1 MDGWAVVIPVK
12 RLAVAKTRLADYAGA
27 RRGDLALAFAAD
39 TLAAAVACSEVA
51 GIVVVTDDEVVAH
64 LALSMGCLRVADEP
78 DAGLNTA
85 LAHGA
90 GAALRRWPGTR
101 VAALSADLPAL
112 RPDELGTAL
121 QAARHFASAFVADT
135 GGDGTTLLASA
146 TGSVFVPRFGTGSAA
161 AHRLGGAA
169 ELTTLDVP
177 SLRRDVD
184 TPADLREAISLG
196 VGPRTSSVLDA
207 LPNQPAQPSASR

>member
-12 RLAVAKTRLADYAGA
+12 RLAVAKSRLADYAGA

-39 TLAAAVACSEVA
+39 TLAAALACPAVV
-51 GIVVVTDDEVVAH
+51 GIVVVTDEEAVAD
-64 LALSMGCLRVADEP
+64 LALSMGCMPIADEP

-90 GAALRRWPGTR
+90 AVALRRWPGNP

-121 QAARHFASAFVADT
+121 RAARHFQLAFVADT
-135 GGDGTTLLASA
+135 GGDGTTLLAA
-146 TGSVFVPRFGTGSAA
+146 GTGSAFVPRFGPGSAA

-184 TPADLREAISLG
+184 TPADLRDAVILG

-207 LPNQPAQPSASR
+207 LPDQPAQPSASR